1 LSLEPTMN
9 SILILVISIF
19 GLSSALKCI
28 SSTGTSTLAKNPEN
42 RTIVECETSCSSSS
56 MVVENYEMEDGSN
69 QTIFVGISRGC
80 GFGNKFIGPNGGCMN
95 VQKFG
100 RRDVLCECISDY
112 CNF

>member
-1 LSLEPTMN
+1 MN
-9 SILILVISIF
+9 SVLVILISTLGISL
-19 GLSSALKCI
+19 GLKCI
-28 SSTGTSTLAKNPEN
+28 SSTGASTLTKMPEN
-42 RTIVECETSCSSSS
+42 RTIVHCDTSCSSSV
-56 MVVENYEMEDGSN
+56 MVVEDYQREDGSN

-112 CNF
+112 CNL